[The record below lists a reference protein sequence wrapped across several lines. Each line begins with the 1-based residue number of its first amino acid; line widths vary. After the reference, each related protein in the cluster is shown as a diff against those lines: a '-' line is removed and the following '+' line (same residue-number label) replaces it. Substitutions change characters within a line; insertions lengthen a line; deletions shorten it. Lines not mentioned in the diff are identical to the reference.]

1 MSVGGRE
8 TGENNEEE
16 RARET
21 APASQ
26 RAFQTA
32 DDGVKGPFHHKKT
45 VPCMLND
52 SRNEGQLALSCCS
65 NATTPTLVSEQ
76 TLSVSSRANLHFF
89 CRASVNRPSES
100 ELILEV

>member
-21 APASQ
+21 APATQ

-45 VPCMLND
+45 VPCMLNET
-52 SRNEGQLALSCCS
+52 RNEDRLSFFPRCCS
-65 NATTPTLVSEQ
+65 RHAEPKRNNS
-76 TLSVSSRANLHFF
+76 
-89 CRASVNRPSES
+89 
-100 ELILEV
+100 